1 MYEKHKR
8 KLLMMER
15 NAEDEMYQ
23 RRKRCWLT
31 YGRALLT
38 IGVLGLLTLSLY
50 AATRSRSHD
59 EEHNSRH
66 VFVVDVERPRLTR
79 ESVHGDEFEVR
90 NPKIVRRSVDK
101 SEVPKNSDS
110 ESDERAQSLNDVD
123 SDNEAKADSEHLKLI
138 RRQQGSNGGNLRHQ
152 HSDGVTYYF
161 KGYKCVPVLKQSGPS
176 QMRNNPKLDN
186 RNRQKQ
192 DRNKERNQL
201 RQRPT
206 TGMFLVL
213 SPRTTKSVTG

>member
-1 MYEKHKR
+1 
-8 KLLMMER
+8 MMER

-23 RRKRCWLT
+23 QRKKCWLT

-38 IGVLGLLTLSLY
+38 IGILGLLTLSLY

-66 VFVVDVERPRLTR
+66 VFVVDVESPRLTR
-79 ESVHGDEFEVR
+79 ESVNGDEIQVR
-90 NPKIVRRSVDK
+90 NPKIVRRSVDRREN
-101 SEVPKNSDS
+101 SREVPKNS

-123 SDNEAKADSEHLKLI
+123 SGDSDAKADSEHLKLI

-161 KGYKCVPVLKQSGPS
+161 KGYKCVPVLKQQGPS
-176 QMRNNPKLDN
+176 NP
-186 RNRQKQ
+186 
-192 DRNKERNQL
+192 RNQHKSDNI
-201 RQRPT
+201 REWPK
-206 TGMFLVL
+206 TGMFA
-213 SPRTTKSVTG
+213 SYSYHP